1 MEAFWYK
8 NKVLPLGCDKGY
20 EPKSAFPT
28 VPGNPWYSEKAQA
41 ECRLQA
47 FRPADLPTSPD
58 GGGSMME
65 PLQSSAGGEG
75 QLFQTAMGPTGKGRG
90 CSSASESVL
99 QRPTVRGHSN
109 LRTEGAMPAGE
120 TVKKSMGSVSQ
131 AAGNQ
136 NGGQDTEGLQRALE
150 GELVDFF

>member
-1 MEAFWYK
+1 M
-8 NKVLPLGCDKGY
+8 LD
-20 EPKSAFPT
+20 
-28 VPGNPWYSEKAQA
+28 
-41 ECRLQA
+41 
-47 FRPADLPTSPD
+47 
-58 GGGSMME
+58 